1 MAEDGR
7 QTMSGNDKEWGEWR
21 MGVKVTITV
30 PIWLDRVCAWPA
42 VEYRKW
48 KYGYTFRRIYIGE
61 GLWAILDCED
71 YYRYGSLKWSVAGK
85 DGKYYPI
92 RGVRV
97 GPREIRLKSLHRVI
111 MKAKKGKLIDHRNGN
126 SLDARRANL
135 RRATNSQNSYNRQKT
150 KTKNATSK
158 YRGVIRF
165 RRTGR
170 WLARIK
176 YRGKSKHLGYYEN
189 ESDAARAYDK
199 AAKKYYKD
207 FARLNFPEEKATT
220 KAPRHQGIFK

>member
-1 MAEDGR
+1 MVNI
-7 QTMSGNDKEWGEWR
+7 QIKIPN
-21 MGVKVTITV
+21 
-30 PIWLDRVCAWPA
+30 WLDRICAWPM
-42 VEYRKW
+42 VMYRKW

-150 KTKNATSK
+150 KTRKSTSK
-158 YRGVIRF
+158 YRGVTYF
-165 RRTGR
+165 RRTKR
-170 WLARIK
+170 WLAQIK
-176 YRGKSKHLGYYEN
+176 YRGKSRYLGYYEN
-189 ESDAARAYDK
+189 ESDAARAYDR

-207 FARLNFPEEKATT
+207 FARLNFTESADSGQRPAF
-220 KAPRHQGIFK
+220 R